1 MADGLVK
8 IDFKYIGSKDSNEVC
23 NIELK
28 WSEVVKEILL
38 HVSLASTKDEEVF
51 TLDYISKRISK
62 FISKKIDE
70 ERPMQKLLRGNI
82 EVALLDES
90 TYKITRYL
98 VKNEFVRG
106 FYNENREKVFAIT
119 DNGIDFLDNLIL

>member
-1 MADGLVK
+1 MAEGLVK

-62 FISKKIDE
+62 FNSKKIDE

>member
-1 MADGLVK
+1 MTEGMVK
-8 IDFKYIGSKDSNEVC
+8 IDFKYIGSKDKNEIC

-28 WSEVVKEILL
+28 WTEVVKEILL
-38 HVSLASTKDEEVF
+38 HVSLAATKDEEVF

-70 ERPMQKLLRGNI
+70 ERPMQKLLRGDI
-82 EVALLDES
+82 EVILLEES
-90 TYKITRYL
+90 TYKITRFL

-106 FYNENREKVFAIT
+106 FYNENKEKVFAIT
-119 DNGIDFLDNLIL
+119 DKGIDFLDNLIL